1 MNIAFPMTRKN
12 VSMIETLLTSAVVA
26 ALVGGYVSLVN
37 SERKIQ
43 IENVTQERAK
53 WREQIR
59 VNAIKVHRVA
69 SKISLEGENPSLVE
83 LRMVFELLLNP
94 HDPED
99 VAILKCIE
107 ELDDSKE
114 PARRLPEFSKRLALL
129 LKHDWERA
137 KREAKPWWARHPFK
151 KPLRASLG

>member
-1 MNIAFPMTRKN
+1 MLEIF
-12 VSMIETLLTSAVVA
+12 LTSAVVA
-26 ALVGGYVSLVN
+26 ALVGGYVSLVD

-59 VNAIKVHRVA
+59 LNAIKVHKVA
-69 SKISLEGENPSLVE
+69 IDPDIEVRKSSLTE
-83 LRMVFELLLNP
+83 LRMVVELLLNP

-99 VAILKCIE
+99 VAILRCIE
-107 ELDDSKE
+107 ELADCKE
-114 PARRLPEFSKRLALL
+114 PAKRLPELSRRLAFL

-137 KREAKPWWARHPFK
+137 KREAKPWWCRHSVK
-151 KPLRASLG
+151 KPLRESLD

>member
-1 MNIAFPMTRKN
+1 ML
-12 VSMIETLLTSAVVA
+12 ETLLTSAVVA

-59 VNAIKVHRVA
+59 VNAIKVHKAAIDSAIEVRK
-69 SKISLEGENPSLVE
+69 SSITE
-83 LRMVFELLLNP
+83 LRMVFELMLNP

-107 ELDDSKE
+107 ELADCKE
-114 PARRLPEFSKRLALL
+114 PVKRLPEFSKRLAFL

-137 KREAKPWWARHPFK
+137 KREAKPWWCRPPFK
-151 KPLRASLG
+151 KPFRESLG

>member
-1 MNIAFPMTRKN
+1 ML
-12 VSMIETLLTSAVVA
+12 ETLLTSAVVA

-59 VNAIKVHRVA
+59 VNAIKVSQA
-69 SKISLEGENPSLVE
+69 ANSTTIEGKKCSLIE

-107 ELDDSKE
+107 ALADCKE
-114 PARRLPEFSKRLALL
+114 PAMRLPELSKRLALL

-137 KREAKPWWARHPFK
+137 KREAKPWWCRHPFK
-151 KPLRASLG
+151 KPLRESLG

>member
-1 MNIAFPMTRKN
+1 ML
-12 VSMIETLLTSAVVA
+12 ETLLTSAVVA
-26 ALVGGYVSLVN
+26 AFVGGYVSLVN

-59 VNAIKVHRVA
+59 INAIKVSQAA
-69 SKISLEGENPSLVE
+69 SNTAIEVKKSFLIEQRL
-83 LRMVFELLLNP
+83 VFELLLNP

-107 ELDDSKE
+107 ELVNCND
-114 PARRLPEFSKRLALL
+114 PAKRLAEFSKRLAFL

-137 KREAKPWWARHPFK
+137 KREAKPWWCRHPFK
-151 KPLRASLG
+151 RPLRESLG

>member
-1 MNIAFPMTRKN
+1 M
-12 VSMIETLLTSAVVA
+12 A

-59 VNAIKVHRVA
+59 VSAIKVHRVA
-69 SKISLEGENPSLVE
+69 SKTSLEGENPSLDE

-99 VAILKCIE
+99 VA
-107 ELDDSKE
+107 
-114 PARRLPEFSKRLALL
+114 
-129 LKHDWERA
+129 HTQV
-137 KREAKPWWARHPFK
+137 H
-151 KPLRASLG
+151 